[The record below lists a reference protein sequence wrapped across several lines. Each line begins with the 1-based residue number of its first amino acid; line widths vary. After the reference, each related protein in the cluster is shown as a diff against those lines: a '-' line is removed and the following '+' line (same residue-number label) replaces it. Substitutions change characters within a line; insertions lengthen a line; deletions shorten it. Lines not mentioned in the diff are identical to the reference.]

1 MNSFSNFL
9 DNTIKILLVG
19 AVNSKSMRRVMRRK
33 KLTMR
38 LFSTQDLIFLEF
50 EFDKLFASEIIMQ
63 LLVKAQLLRKH
74 YKLNRK
80 TSES

>member
-50 EFDKLFASEIIMQ
+50 EFDKLFASEITMK
-63 LLVKAQLLRKH
+63 LLVKAQLLGKH